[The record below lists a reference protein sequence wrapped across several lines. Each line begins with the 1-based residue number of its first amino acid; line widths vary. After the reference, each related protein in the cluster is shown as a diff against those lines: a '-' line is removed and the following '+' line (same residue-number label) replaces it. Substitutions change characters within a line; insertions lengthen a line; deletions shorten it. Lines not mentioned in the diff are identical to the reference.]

1 MVITADGP
9 IGVPADCT
17 YLFAGYANVRTVDFG
32 DTFVAHDVENMRAM
46 FYGCSSLASL
56 EVSAFDTSKL
66 TNMEWIVC
74 TCTSLKSLDLTKWD
88 VGAVK
93 ESEGMFNGLT
103 KSTETQRLREEVCTL
118 IRHHMLPTRLLE
130 RSEPD
135 RLAREVASVGELVPG
150 FTWRE
155 LCLLSEADLRER
167 IADDVDER
175 VELIDLCRLFAEEMG
190 CLEGPFEFADTHTRR
205 AYLMGRNVPLEH
217 ALFDDAWGEVTLVC
231 GLPDT
236 GKDTW
241 VRQYLPGVPVVSLD
255 DVRCEMGVRSRDDQG
270 KVVQEAMERARVCL
284 RDRRRF
290 VWNATNLTVRTRSRI
305 VGLCEGY
312 GARVRIVY
320 LGAQRD
326 VTFGRNSARSGDE
339 RVPIGVMEHMLS
351 RLEPPLPGK
360 ADAVEWLCV

>member
-9 IGVPADCT
+9 IGAPADCT

-32 DTFVAHDVENMRAM
+32 DSFVAHDVENMRAM

-103 KSTETQRLREEVCTL
+103 NSTETQRLREEVCTL

-155 LCLLSEADLRER
+155 LCLLRLTCASELPMTWKSAWSLSICAGSLLRR
-167 IADDVDER
+167 WGAWRGRSSSRTPTPVARTSWDGT
-175 VELIDLCRLFAEEMG
+175 CR
-190 CLEGPFEFADTHTRR
+190 P
-205 AYLMGRNVPLEH
+205 N
-217 ALFDDAWGEVTLVC
+217 
-231 GLPDT
+231 
-236 GKDTW
+236 
-241 VRQYLPGVPVVSLD
+241 
-255 DVRCEMGVRSRDDQG
+255 
-270 KVVQEAMERARVCL
+270 
-284 RDRRRF
+284 
-290 VWNATNLTVRTRSRI
+290 TRSSTTR
-305 VGLCEGY
+305 G
-312 GARVRIVY
+312 
-320 LGAQRD
+320 
-326 VTFGRNSARSGDE
+326 E
-339 RVPIGVMEHMLS
+339 R
-351 RLEPPLPGK
+351 
-360 ADAVEWLCV
+360 